1 MSIEPKTLT
10 YLNELIEKDYAWRIS
25 ELSNY
30 RSALL
35 TEQNEKAQKA
45 KIRAGVALLYAHWE
59 GFIKQLANWYYN
71 FVSFQ
76 SHYVSDLSESFASII
91 LRAELNVLESSNKI
105 KDHQRV
111 IKMIFEGMNKTAYFS
126 SKSPI
131 KTSNLKFEIFEDVCI
146 LLGINPLEFER
157 RYKRKFD
164 RNIQLTIDE
173 DLVGQRNSI
182 AHGEYLPISIEEYK
196 KLYDIVVNGFLFN
209 FKEILMDCATNKKY
223 LRNREKATY

>member
-1 MSIEPKTLT
+1 MIREPRTLT
-10 YLNELIEKDYAWRIS
+10 FLYELIEKEYAWRIT

-30 RSALL
+30 RSSLI

-59 GFIKQLANWYYN
+59 GFVKQLANLYYE

-76 SHYVSDLSESFASII
+76 SLNISDLSDSFASII
-91 LRAELNVLESSNKI
+91 LRSELNTLGSSNKI

-111 IKMIFEGMNKTAYFS
+111 INLIFEGMNNTAYFS
-126 SKSPI
+126 SNSPI
-131 KTSNLKFEIFEDVCI
+131 KTSNLKFDIFEDVCI
-146 LLGINPLEFER
+146 LLGINPIEFDS

-209 FKEILMDCATNKKY
+209 FKEIVMDCASNKKY
-223 LRNREKATY
+223 LRIHEKAN

>member
-1 MSIEPKTLT
+1 MTREPKTPT
-10 YLNELIEKDYAWRIS
+10 YLYELVEKDYAWRIS

-35 TEQNEKAQKA
+35 IEQNEKAQKA

-59 GFIKQLANWYYN
+59 GFIKQVANRYYE

-76 SHYVSDLSESFASII
+76 SHNISELSDSFASII
-91 LRAELNVLESSNKI
+91 LRAELNTLESSNKI

-111 IKMIFEGMNKTAYFS
+111 INMIFEGMNKTAYFS

-146 LLGINPLEFER
+146 LLGINPIEFES

-182 AHGEYLPISIEEYK
+182 AHGEYLPISIEEFK

-209 FKEILMDCATNKKY
+209 FKEIVMDCASNKKY
-223 LRNREKATY
+223 LRNHEKATY

>member
-1 MSIEPKTLT
+1 MSKEPKNLT
-10 YLNELIEKDYAWRIS
+10 YLFEIIEKDYAWRIS

-30 RSALL
+30 RNALIS
-35 TEQNEKAQKA
+35 EHNEKAQKA

-59 GFIKQLANWYYN
+59 GFVKQLANWYYE
-71 FVSFQ
+71 FVSYQ
-76 SHYVSDLSESFASII
+76 SINISDLSDSFASII
-91 LRAELNVLESSNKI
+91 LRAELNVLENSNKL

-111 IKMIFEGMNKTAYFS
+111 IKLIFEGMNKKAFFS

-146 LLGINPLEFER
+146 LLGINPSEFES

-182 AHGEYLPISIEEYK
+182 AHGEYLPVTIDEFK

-209 FKEILMDCATNKKY
+209 FKEIVMDSASTKKY
-223 LRNREKATY
+223 LRNHEKTTI

>member
-10 YLNELIEKDYAWRIS
+10 YLYELIEKDYAWRIS

-59 GFIKQLANWYYN
+59 GFIKQLANWYYD

-76 SHYVSDLSESFASII
+76 SHNISDLSESFASII

-131 KTSNLKFEIFEDVCI
+131 KVSNLKFEIFEDVCI
-146 LLGINPLEFER
+146 LLGINPLEFES

-182 AHGEYLPISIEEYK
+182 AHGEYLPISIEKYK
-196 KLYDIVVNGFLFN
+196 NIYDIVVNGFLFN
-209 FKEILMDCATNKKY
+209 FKEIVMDCATNKKY

>member
-1 MSIEPKTLT
+1 MTKGPKTLT
-10 YLNELIEKDYAWRIS
+10 SLYDLIEKDYAWRIS

-30 RSALL
+30 RSALI

-59 GFIKQLANWYYN
+59 GFIKQLANWYYE

-76 SHYVSDLSESFASII
+76 SHNVSDLSDSFASII
-91 LRAELNVLESSNKI
+91 LRAELNTLAYSKKI

-111 IKMIFEGMNKTAYFS
+111 VRKMFEDMNKKAFFS

-131 KTSNLKFEIFEDVCI
+131 KTSNLKFTVFEDVCI
-146 LLGINPLEFER
+146 LIGIHPTDFEK

-173 DLVGQRNSI
+173 DLVEQRNRI
-182 AHGEYLPISIEEYK
+182 AHGEYLPIGLDEFK
-196 KLYDIVVNGFLFN
+196 GLYDIVINGFLYN
-209 FKEILMDCATNKKY
+209 FKEIVMDCASNRKY
-223 LRNREKATY
+223 LRVHEKATH